1 MNQDTRALRSS
12 IVGFG
17 VVAALLLLF
26 TWWATASEIV
36 QISHAQGQVIAS
48 ARTQSVQAA
57 MEGVVAGLLVKE
69 GQQVTAGQVLARLDR
84 SQAEAA
90 FLDTQGKV
98 AALRATLV
106 RLNAEVFGRPLVFP
120 EEVKAYPNF
129 ISNQAELFRRR
140 QSALNSEI
148 AALRESLSL
157 AEQELALNQPLVA
170 TGDIGKLEIIRLKRV
185 VADLSGQIST
195 RRSKYLQDAQAEMTK
210 AEEELATQRQVLAER
225 ASILERTEIVAP
237 ADGIVKNIQTTTPNA
252 KVRAGDLILELVP
265 TGGELIVEVKL
276 KPADVATIRVGLP
289 TSIKLDPYDYT
300 IYGAL
305 RGKVRYVSPDALS
318 ERTAQGELTYY
329 RVQIA
334 IDRPQPEAQSEARP
348 DRRIEIQPGMTCVVD
363 IETGHHTVLS
373 YLTKPITKTLS
384 ESMRER

>member
-1 MNQDTRALRSS
+1 MRALRSS
-12 IVGFG
+12 LVGFG

-26 TWWATASEIV
+26 TWWATVSELV

-57 MEGVVAGLLVKE
+57 MEGVVVRLLVKE

-98 AALRATLV
+98 AALGAALV

-129 ISNQAELFRRR
+129 VSNQAGLFRLR
-140 QSALNSEI
+140 QSAVNSEI

-170 TGDIGKLEIIRLKRV
+170 TGDIGSLEVIRLKRV

-195 RRSKYLQDAQAEMTK
+195 KRSKYLQDAQAEMTK

-237 ADGIVKNIQTTTPNA
+237 ANGIVKNIQTTTPNA

-276 KPADVATIRVGLP
+276 RPADVAALRVGLP
-289 TSIKLDPYDYT
+289 TSIKLDAYDYT

-318 ERTAQGELTYY
+318 ERTAQGELAYY
-329 RVQIA
+329 RVQIE
-334 IDRPQPEAQSEARP
+334 IDRPQPEAQSKARP
-348 DRRIEIQPGMTCVVD
+348 DRRIEIQPGMTCMVD

>member
-1 MNQDTRALRSS
+1 MNQDARALRSS

-17 VVAALLLLF
+17 VVAVLLAVF
-26 TWWATASEIV
+26 VWWAAVSQIV
-36 QISHAQGQVIAS
+36 QSSHAQGQVIAS

-57 MEGVVAGLLVKE
+57 IEGVVARVLVEE
-69 GQQVTAGQVLARLDR
+69 GQKVKAGQVLARLDH
-84 SQAEAA
+84 SQANAS
-90 FLDTQGKV
+90 FQDTQAKV
-98 AALRATLV
+98 AALKATLV
-106 RLNAEVFGRPLVFP
+106 RLNAEVFGRSLVFP
-120 EEVKAYPNF
+120 EEVRAYPNF
-129 ISNQAELFRRR
+129 VSNQSELFRRR
-140 QSALNSEI
+140 QSAVNNELG
-148 AALRESLSL
+148 ALQKSLSL
-157 AEQELALNQPLVA
+157 AEEELALNEPLLA
-170 TGDIGKLEIIRLKRV
+170 TGDIGKAEVIRLRRI

-195 RRSKYLQDAQAEMTK
+195 KRSKYLQDAQAEMTK
-210 AEEELATQRQVLAER
+210 AEEELSTQQQVLVER
-225 ASILERTEIVAP
+225 DSILDRTEIHAP

-276 KPADVATIRVGLP
+276 RPADVASMRVGLP
-289 TSIKLDPYDYT
+289 TSIKLDAYDYT

-305 RGKVRYVSPDALS
+305 RGKVKYISPDALS
-318 ERTAQGELTYY
+318 ERTAQGEHIYY

-334 IDRPQPEAQSEARP
+334 IDQTHLDAHNQARS

-384 ESMRER
+384 ESLRER